1 MSSSQTGDAIVRAA
15 TVDDV
20 DQMVD
25 LLWSVAA
32 EGRWLGTEV
41 PFDRSA
47 RRAGL
52 VTRLG
57 GSDSMVYVADAGDR
71 DHDVRIAGNIT
82 VDVATYGV
90 ATIGMLL
97 APAWRGRGLGAAL
110 LDAGLVWAF
119 DRGAHKAAL
128 EVWPHNETALALYR
142 KAGFIE
148 EGRKRRHYRRAN
160 GELWDSILM
169 GLPLGR

>member
-57 GSDSMVYVADAGDR
+57 GSDSMVYVADAGDGKSGVYLY
-71 DHDVRIAGNIT
+71 DFASGGFFYPSPAFPFPYLYDFSLNTVLYYYPNPSQAGHYNT
-82 VDVATYGV
+82 DG
-90 ATIGMLL
+90 
-97 APAWRGRGLGAAL
+97 
-110 LDAGLVWAF
+110 
-119 DRGAHKAAL
+119 
-128 EVWPHNETALALYR
+128 YR
-142 KAGFIE
+142 FF
-148 EGRKRRHYRRAN
+148 YDFAN
-160 GELWDSILM
+160 GKIITK
-169 GLPLGR
+169 